1 MKKGKYLITG
11 SAGFIGSHLVKKISN
26 EYDLILVD
34 DLSKGSLKFIPKK
47 YRKKLIKKKI
57 QDLHKVN
64 IKKLK
69 GIFHLAAQ
77 SSVPFSLKNLNES
90 STNNLS
96 SSIKVFDLAKKYSVP
111 IVYASSSA
119 IYGHLSKG
127 KDSVKRYSITSPYA
141 QDKLTLE
148 NYAKM
153 SFDVFKISSVGL
165 RLFNVYGPG
174 QNPNNPYSAVIP
186 IFLNK
191 MKKNISVTINGGYQT
206 RDFIFVDDVIKI
218 MLLSMKKVQNNKKYE
233 IFNVGTNRSVTI
245 NYLYSLI
252 KNKLG
257 SKSKFKRRKLDKFD
271 PKKSSGTFKKM
282 NKFLNLKKSFFTKL
296 EDGIQKIIDF

>member
-34 DLSKGSLKFIPKK
+34 DLSKGSLKFVPKK

-90 STNNLS
+90 SANNLA

-111 IVYASSSA
+111 IGYASSSA
-119 IYGHLSKG
+119 IYGHLPKG
-127 KDSVKRYSITSPYA
+127 KDNVK
-141 QDKLTLE
+141 K
-148 NYAKM
+148 
-153 SFDVFKISSVGL
+153 
-165 RLFNVYGPG
+165 
-174 QNPNNPYSAVIP
+174 
-186 IFLNK
+186 
-191 MKKNISVTINGGYQT
+191 
-206 RDFIFVDDVIKI
+206 
-218 MLLSMKKVQNNKKYE
+218 
-233 IFNVGTNRSVTI
+233 IFNNFSICTR
-245 NYLYSLI
+245 
-252 KNKLG
+252 
-257 SKSKFKRRKLDKFD
+257 
-271 PKKSSGTFKKM
+271 
-282 NKFLNLKKSFFTKL
+282 
-296 EDGIQKIIDF
+296 

>member
-34 DLSKGSLKFIPKK
+34 DLSRGSLKFVPKK
-47 YRKKLIKKKI
+47 YKKKLIKKKI
-57 QDLHKVN
+57 QDLHKAN
-64 IKKLK
+64 FKKLK

-90 STNNLS
+90 SANNLS

-127 KDSVKRYSITSPYA
+127 KDNLKKYSITSPYA

-148 NYAKM
+148 TYAKM
-153 SFDVFKISSVGL
+153 CFEVFKISSVGL

-218 MLLSMKKVQNNKKYE
+218 MLLSMKKVQDNKKYE
-233 IFNVGTNRSVTI
+233 IFNVGTGRSVTI
-245 NYLYSLI
+245 NYLYNLI

-257 SKSKFKRRKLDKFD
+257 SKSKFKKRKLDKFD

-296 EDGIQKIIDF
+296 ENGIQKTIDY